1 MQNFTEVKITVNMK
15 RYSISKLETQM
26 QNQQLTGAARTFCV
40 WLDTNQYQ
48 QDMADVI
55 KGGEGREGEMR
66 GGEVRGG
73 EVRGGKM
80 RGGEVRGGEGRR
92 GTCEETL
99 LKITAKL

>member
-1 MQNFTEVKITVNMK
+1 
-15 RYSISKLETQM
+15 M

-55 KGGEGREGEMR
+55 KGGEVREGEMR

-80 RGGEVRGGEGRR
+80 RGGEVRGGEGMR